1 MKKVTKMLACS
12 VLAISVLVSI
22 VSPVS
27 ANSFPFTDVSE
38 ESEYYEAIE
47 YCYSRGII
55 YGTSPTT
62 FSPTATLNRAMMV
75 TLLYRMSGSSMKR
88 APTGFTDVPTGSYY
102 YYAVGWAQYYNVV
115 YGVSTTSFA
124 PLHILTREP
133 TISLLYRYAT
143 AYKGVSFSLISSSYA
158 NNLSDYSSISTYAKP
173 AVNWALNCG
182 IIKNSTTTFF
192 PCTGTSRQSC
202 ALFLYQYLSK
212 VDGSGKAYSM
222 RSLSVGTAAQISEII
237 SAMNYPSCTG
247 YDLTRREMQFALRNS
262 KVLFSHSHGANSY
275 LVLADGNLQSTSI
288 AKDSLTQLQLV
299 YVSACNSGNEFV
311 PALYNTGG
319 AASAVGFKNTIT
331 ASSSNDGIHFFNL
344 RFFYHLSTG
353 CSIGVAIRRARQE
366 LLESYGSYAGS
377 DAIVFY
383 GSFS

>member
-1 MKKVTKMLACS
+1 
-12 VLAISVLVSI
+12 
-22 VSPVS
+22 
-27 ANSFPFTDVSE
+27 
-38 ESEYYEAIE
+38 
-47 YCYSRGII
+47 
-55 YGTSPTT
+55 
-62 FSPTATLNRAMMV
+62 
-75 TLLYRMSGSSMKR
+75 
-88 APTGFTDVPTGSYY
+88 
-102 YYAVGWAQYYNVV
+102 
-115 YGVSTTSFA
+115 
-124 PLHILTREP
+124 
-133 TISLLYRYAT
+133 
-143 AYKGVSFSLISSSYA
+143 
-158 NNLSDYSSISTYAKP
+158 
-173 AVNWALNCG
+173 
-182 IIKNSTTTFF
+182 
-192 PCTGTSRQSC
+192 
-202 ALFLYQYLSK
+202 
-212 VDGSGKAYSM
+212 M

-344 RFFYHLSTG
+344 HFFYHLSTG

>member
-1 MKKVTKMLACS
+1 
-12 VLAISVLVSI
+12 
-22 VSPVS
+22 
-27 ANSFPFTDVSE
+27 
-38 ESEYYEAIE
+38 
-47 YCYSRGII
+47 
-55 YGTSPTT
+55 
-62 FSPTATLNRAMMV
+62 
-75 TLLYRMSGSSMKR
+75 MKR

-124 PLHILTREP
+124 PLDILTREQ

-212 VDGSGKAYSM
+212 V
-222 RSLSVGTAAQISEII
+222 
-237 SAMNYPSCTG
+237 
-247 YDLTRREMQFALRNS
+247 
-262 KVLFSHSHGANSY
+262 
-275 LVLADGNLQSTSI
+275 DGNLQSTSI